1 MNFKRTDGRT
11 EAIRGRDLDGR
22 TGVLLEDLT
31 MKGGRHVAKGTR
43 VTFDGS
49 SQRAYLYP
57 CPRTKGSELLCILKL
72 ARAAALV
79 ALDTPIKPAAEVI
92 DVTLDLIDAEVRY
105 LIGAGVLTRF
115 EPIPIDDT
123 PITLKQ
129 ALDCEKQRGIP
140 SNATNVRWLG
150 LYVKCDSPD
159 GSACRSAR
167 VEQPEEGVRWVREA
181 FAEHEPDDVQ
191 GTRVY
196 YRADYPTGECQVR
209 PGVFLTWRE
218 ASEMPRKFSRFNVA
232 SRVRGVEQRD
242 GVWCWV
248 IDYRRA

>member
-1 MNFKRTDGRT
+1 
-11 EAIRGRDLDGR
+11 
-22 TGVLLEDLT
+22 
-31 MKGGRHVAKGTR
+31 
-43 VTFDGS
+43 
-49 SQRAYLYP
+49 
-57 CPRTKGSELLCILKL
+57 
-72 ARAAALV
+72 
-79 ALDTPIKPAAEVI
+79 
-92 DVTLDLIDAEVRY
+92 
-105 LIGAGVLTRF
+105 
-115 EPIPIDDT
+115 
-123 PITLKQ
+123 
-129 ALDCEKQRGIP
+129 
-140 SNATNVRWLG
+140 
-150 LYVKCDSPD
+150 
-159 GSACRSAR
+159 